1 MAGMDTPR
9 SNLPVATAGSAPASW
24 QQRAAALREWVAYV
38 LDGDLARVDPADRG
52 RMMEWQEVRTR
63 SAMLHLFQM
72 LAVLATVKVALVMA
86 GAWPVAAPPLLYA
99 GALFVLLGALAV
111 FQLGRS
117 RGTDA
122 LTATLFVL
130 ALLVVLVDVPGGD
143 LAHPGVTMAC
153 LVLLPAVG
161 VPLLVRRHTALLLG
175 AFCIVVVGIYLLLI
189 PQLRVQ
195 WLNVLLYLA
204 VALVAGF
211 KLRRARS
218 NMSVGHLRTVESA
231 LLRANTD
238 ALTGLL
244 NRRGWLS
251 AARARL
257 DSMRMDGGTACLLFI
272 DLDHFKRFNDTHGHE
287 AGDLALQRTGRAI
300 RARLDGRSIAAR
312 IGGEEFVCLLPD
324 VSLHDA
330 RRLAERLQRDLGGD
344 TPPITFSA
352 GLAERRADETLSQL
366 MARGDRAMYEA
377 KRAGRD
383 RVMQDAA

>member
-1 MAGMDTPR
+1 MARMDTPP
-9 SNLPVATAGSAPASW
+9 NTLPHRAGSRSATWRQRVAS
-24 QQRAAALREWVAYV
+24 LREWVAFI
-38 LDGDLARVDPADRG
+38 LDGDLANVEPSDRE

-72 LAVLATVKVALVMA
+72 LAVLAILKVGLVL
-86 GAWPVAAPPLLYA
+86 GGIWPVRSSPLLY
-99 GALFVLLGALAV
+99 LGALGVLLAALAAFHV
-111 FQLGRS
+111 AHR
-117 RGTDA
+117 RGADA
-122 LTATLFVL
+122 LPASLFVL
-130 ALLVVLVDVPGGD
+130 ALLVILVDVPGGD
-143 LAHPGVTMAC
+143 LAHPGVTLAC
-153 LVLLPAVG
+153 LVLLPVIG
-161 VPLLVRRHTALLLG
+161 VPLLVRRQSALVLG
-175 AFCIVVVGIYLLLI
+175 AFCIAVVAGYLTLI
-189 PQLRVQ
+189 PQLREQ

-238 ALTGLL
+238 PLTGLL

-257 DSMRMDGGTACLLFI
+257 DAMRRDGESGCLLFI

-287 AGDLALQRTGRAI
+287 AGDVALQRTGRAI

-312 IGGEEFVCLLPD
+312 IGGEEFVCLLPG

-344 TPPITFSA
+344 TPAITFSA
-352 GLAERRADETLSQL
+352 GLAKHRADETLSQL

-383 RVMQDAA
+383 RVMEDVA